1 MSLVRAIFGLI
12 FGGAEQPT
20 GLTNIMKWSLHL
32 GSFAGIRVYIHWTFT
47 LLLGWILFSYLS
59 RGHDW
64 AEAWGGVGFILAIFG
79 CVLLHEFGHALTAK
93 RYGIRTR
100 DITLL
105 PIGGI
110 ARLERLP
117 ENPRHEL
124 WVTLAGPAVNVF
136 IAGALFTAMWL
147 AHHLNEILQ
156 VRLLQGN
163 FIVRLMWVNVF
174 LGLFNLL
181 PAFPM
186 DGGRVLR
193 ALLSF
198 RMGRAKATRL
208 AASIGQGM
216 AFLFGIAGFFGN
228 PMLIFI
234 AIFVY
239 LGAEAEAQATT
250 TTSFLGDLSVK
261 DGMMTRFRTLLP
273 EDSLETAVRELLAG
287 SQQDFPVVAAGNVN
301 GILRRNDLVQA
312 LAQGRREVHVRE
324 VMRRECRSVDAS
336 APLRATVERM
346 KRDGCAAVAVLAESK
361 LVGLLTLENIGEL
374 VMVKAAVAKG
384 AAKGG

>member
-1 MSLVRAIFGLI
+1 
-12 FGGAEQPT
+12 
-20 GLTNIMKWSLHL
+20 MKWSLKL
-32 GSFAGIRVYIHWTFT
+32 GSFAGIRVYLHWTFV
-47 LLLGWILFSYLS
+47 LLLGWILFSHLGQ
-59 RGHDW
+59 GHAW
-64 AEAWGGVGFILAIFG
+64 AEARRGVGFITALFG

-124 WVTLAGPAVNVF
+124 WVTLAGPAVNVV
-136 IAGALFTAMWL
+136 IAGVLFAVL
-147 AHHLNEILQ
+147 YFIYPVNEFSHA
-156 VRLLQGN
+156 RLLEGN
-163 FIVRLMWVNVF
+163 FLVRLMWVNVF
-174 LGLFNLL
+174 LGAFNLL

-193 ALLSF
+193 ALLSM
-198 RMGRAKATRL
+198 RLGRAKATRL

-216 AFLFGIAGFFGN
+216 AILFGIAGFFGN

-239 LGAEAEAQATT
+239 LGAEAEAQAVE
-250 TTSFLGDLSVK
+250 TTSFIGGLRVK
-261 DGMMTRFRTLLP
+261 DAMMTRFRTLRA
-273 EDSLETAVRELLAG
+273 EDSLETAIHELLAG
-287 SQQDFPVVAAGNVN
+287 SQQDFPVVADGSVG

-312 LAQGRREVHVRE
+312 LAHGRREERVGE
-324 VMRRECRSVDAS
+324 VMCRTCGIVTAFDS
-336 APLRATVERM
+336 LEKTLERM
-346 KRDGCAAVAVLAESK
+346 SREGCAILAVMEENK

-374 VMVKAAVAKG
+374 VMVKSAVAKG
-384 AAKGG
+384 RASSS

>member
-1 MSLVRAIFGLI
+1 
-12 FGGAEQPT
+12 
-20 GLTNIMKWSLHL
+20 MKWSLPL
-32 GSFAGIRVYIHWTFT
+32 GSFAGIRVYVHWTFA
-47 LLLGWILFSYLS
+47 LLLGWILFSYLG

-64 AEAWGGVGFILAIFG
+64 AEAWSGVGFILAIFG

-124 WVTLAGPAVNVF
+124 WVTLAGPAVNVV
-136 IAGALFTAMWL
+136 IAAALFSILWL
-147 AHHLNEILQ
+147 AHNTDQARQ
-156 VRLLQGN
+156 VGLLQGN
-163 FIVRLMWVNVF
+163 FLMRLMWVNVF

-186 DGGRVLR
+186 DGGRILR

-198 RMGRAKATRL
+198 RLGRAKATRL
-208 AASIGQGM
+208 AASIGQAM
-216 AFLFGIAGFFGN
+216 AVLFGIAGFFGN

-239 LGAEAEAQATT
+239 LGAEAEAHAIE
-250 TTSFLGDLSVK
+250 TTSFIGGLSVK
-261 DGMMTRFRTLLP
+261 DAMMTRFRTLSAQ
-273 EDSLETAVRELLAG
+273 DSLQMAVHELLAG
-287 SQQDFPVVAAGNVN
+287 SQQDFPVLADGAVG

-312 LAQGRREVHVRE
+312 LAHGRREALVGE
-324 VMRRECRSVDAS
+324 VMCRECQSVDA
-336 APLRATVERM
+336 AEPLDKTLESMRGQSCATL
-346 KRDGCAAVAVLAESK
+346 AVMAGSK
-361 LVGLLTLENIGEL
+361 LVGLLTLENISEL
-374 VMVKAAVAKG
+374 VMVKAAVASSVRNAG
-384 AAKGG
+384 

>member
-1 MSLVRAIFGLI
+1 
-12 FGGAEQPT
+12 
-20 GLTNIMKWSLHL
+20 MKWSLKL
-32 GSFAGIRVYIHWTFT
+32 GSFAGIRVYLHWTFV
-47 LLLGWILFSYLS
+47 LLLGWILFSHLG

-64 AEAWGGVGFILAIFG
+64 AEAWRGVGFIIALFG

-93 RYGIRTR
+93 HYGIRTR

-124 WVTLAGPAVNVF
+124 WVTLAGPAVNVV
-136 IAGALFTAMWL
+136 IAGVLFAVL
-147 AHHLNEILQ
+147 YFVYPGNKFSQAK
-156 VRLLQGN
+156 LLEGN
-163 FIVRLMWVNVF
+163 FLVRLMWVNVF
-174 LGLFNLL
+174 LGAFNLL

-193 ALLSF
+193 ALLSM
-198 RMGRAKATRL
+198 RLGRARATRL

-216 AFLFGIAGFFGN
+216 AILFGIAGFFGN

-239 LGAEAEAQATT
+239 LGAEAEAQSVE
-250 TTSFLGDLSVK
+250 TTSFIGGLHVK
-261 DGMMTRFRTLLP
+261 DAMMTSFRTLKS
-273 EDSLETAVRELLAG
+273 EDSLETAIHELLAG
-287 SQQDFPVVAAGNVN
+287 SQQDFPVVASGNVL

-312 LAQGRREVHVRE
+312 LAQGRR
-324 VMRRECRSVDAS
+324 DAS
-336 APLRATVERM
+336 VGDVMSRDCGDVPASDPLDRTLERM
-346 KRDGCAAVAVLAESK
+346 SREGCATLAVMDGNK

-374 VMVKAAVAKG
+374 VMVRAAVAKG
-384 AAKGG
+384 TGRDSRKL

>member
-1 MSLVRAIFGLI
+1 
-12 FGGAEQPT
+12 
-20 GLTNIMKWSLHL
+20 MKWSLKL
-32 GSFAGIRVYIHWTFT
+32 GSFAGIRVYLHWTFV
-47 LLLGWILFSYLS
+47 LLLGWILFSHLGQ
-59 RGHDW
+59 GHDW
-64 AEAWGGVGFILAIFG
+64 TEAWSGVGFIIAIFG

-93 RYGIRTR
+93 HYGIRTR

-124 WVTLAGPAVNVF
+124 WVTLAGPAVNVV
-136 IAGALFTAMWL
+136 IAGVLFAVLYFVYPM
-147 AHHLNEILQ
+147 NEFFQARLLEGNFL
-156 VRLLQGN
+156 VRLTW
-163 FIVRLMWVNVF
+163 INVF
-174 LGLFNLL
+174 LGVFNLL

-193 ALLSF
+193 ALLSM
-198 RMGRAKATRL
+198 RLGRAKATRL

-216 AFLFGIAGFFGN
+216 AILFGIAGFFGN

-239 LGAEAEAQATT
+239 LGAEAEAQAVE
-250 TTSFLGDLSVK
+250 TTSFIGGLQVK
-261 DGMMTRFRTLLP
+261 DAMMTRFRTLDAK
-273 EDSLETAVRELLAG
+273 DSLETAIHELLAG
-287 SQQDFPVVAAGNVN
+287 SQQDFPVVADGSVG

-312 LAQGRREVHVRE
+312 LAQGRREARVIE
-324 VMRRECRSVDAS
+324 VMCRECRTVTAS
-336 APLRATVERM
+336 DPLDKTLERM
-346 KRDGCAAVAVLAESK
+346 SREGCGTLAVIDGSK

-374 VMVKAAVAKG
+374 VMVKSAVAKG
-384 AAKGG
+384 AAGTG